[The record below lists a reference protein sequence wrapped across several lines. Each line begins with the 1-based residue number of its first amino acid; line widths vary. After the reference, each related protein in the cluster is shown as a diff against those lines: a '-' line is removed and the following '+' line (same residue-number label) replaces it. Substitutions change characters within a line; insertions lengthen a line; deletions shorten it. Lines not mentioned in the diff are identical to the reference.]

1 MHIPQK
7 LPAAL
12 EHVVKSKA
20 DVLYD
25 FAISQ
30 TEQVQV
36 ISLLE
41 WISAEIPA
49 KYRPLLVT
57 NYPANRN
64 RVELIY
70 AQVND
75 NARNSNVVLRLLCL
89 LHQLARSSRGD
100 LLTATDSTV

>member
-49 KYRPLLVT
+49 KYRPLLVK
-57 NYPANRN
+57 NYPAKRH
-64 RVELIY
+64 RVELIC

-75 NARNSNVVLRLLCL
+75 NARTSNVVLRTDERRVGKEC
-89 LHQLARSSRGD
+89 ARKCRSGGSPY
-100 LLTATDSTV
+100 